1 MLRFESASAL
11 RVVWARHVADGAL
24 FLAGAEADTSI
35 TTVRVDV
42 FVGERQFPDN
52 RGQIVPAPDHALR
65 DQHGLWVEVTP
76 GFELTVFLAEQ
87 RNAALAAEAHAQALA
102 PVESSPTPPPRE
114 HRVKL
119 DLSTREQLAVAFDQ
133 GLGTGHCFIQTDT
146 PPPLRER
153 VTLMM
158 CLPGSMN
165 LTVDADVIH
174 RVLSGPRIGV
184 GLQICEEFLLTVS
197 SLEALLVSPQPTR
210 RPRVL
215 AVDDEALWR
224 STYSRL
230 LKPHGVDLILA
241 NDGKEGL
248 EKLIDHYFELDLVVL
263 DLHMPEL
270 DGRGLIDRI
279 RRLGGENSMRL
290 FLVSAAP
297 EEELASLAGPRG
309 ANVVL
314 SKLSPIEEIER
325 ALLDALA
332 EPSPSLAAA

>member
-1 MLRFESASAL
+1 MPCCELRFESASAL

-24 FLAGAEADTSI
+24 FLAGAESGISSI
-35 TTVRVDV
+35 RVDV
-42 FVGERQFPDN
+42 FVGDRQFPDN
-52 RGQIVPAPDHALR
+52 RGKVVPPPDHAPR

-87 RNAALAAEAHAQALA
+87 RNAAQE
-102 PVESSPTPPPRE
+102 PIDSSPTPPPRA

-133 GLGTGHCFIQTDT
+133 GLATGHCFIQTDA

-153 VTLMM
+153 VTLSL

-174 RVLSGPRIGV
+174 RVLSGPRTGV
-184 GLQICEEFLLTVS
+184 GVQICDEFLLTVS
-197 SLEALLVSPQPTR
+197 SLEALLVTPQPTR

-230 LKPHGVDLILA
+230 LKPHGVELILA
-241 NDGKEGL
+241 TNGKEGL
-248 EKLIDHYFELDLVVL
+248 QQLIDHYFELDLVVL

-270 DGRGLIDRI
+270 DGRALIDRI
-279 RRLGGENSMRL
+279 RRLGGENAMRL

-297 EEELASLAGPRG
+297 EEELASLAGPKG

-314 SKLSPIEEIER
+314 SKLSPIEEIEKV
-325 ALLDALA
+325 LLDALA
-332 EPSPSLAAA
+332 EPNPVLAAA